1 MNQIINNI
9 ENKEKQIAPLVY
21 YVRHNDLKKVKEL
34 LEKGEDPN
42 KKGED
47 FRNPLALAFALKNI
61 DCARILLENG
71 ANPNFLCGRD
81 SLSFL
86 APMVEKYANE
96 QEKAWIYT
104 KKVYDLLKNF
114 ETDFD
119 VKNSISGET
128 LEEYFRS
135 LLPSQLYF
143 TSRVKLK

>member
-1 MNQIINNI
+1 MTETFIFLIILNN
-9 ENKEKQIAPLVY
+9 NY
-21 YVRHNDLKKVKEL
+21 
-34 LEKGEDPN
+34 
-42 KKGED
+42 
-47 FRNPLALAFALKNI
+47 
-61 DCARILLENG
+61 
-71 ANPNFLCGRD
+71 
-81 SLSFL
+81 
-86 APMVEKYANE
+86 
-96 QEKAWIYT
+96 IYT